1 VTYDVRLAATARD
14 RLRALDRER
23 ALRIL
28 GRLTDLLA
36 DPYAPDTTAL
46 PGSYESER
54 RLRAGDHRVVYTVH
68 DRRQQVHVV
77 HIARHDEVHRPA

>member
-1 VTYDVRLAATARD
+1 MTYDVRLAATARD

-54 RLRAGDHRVVYTVH
+54 RLHAGDHRVVYTVH

-77 HIARHDEVHRPA
+77 RIAHRDEVHRPS